1 MRNGDY
7 LPSRFEAQADCV
19 NLIANGKTSQNP
31 ETTVGLL
38 ASAPRPSVMQTL
50 AQDPTDVLSALH
62 NVRIS
67 GEADLVGALE
77 VAHLALKHR
86 SNKNGGQR
94 IVVFV
99 GSPIKEDA
107 KGMTRLGKKLKKSG
121 VSLDI
126 ISMGDDLE
134 NDERLRALL
143 EAVDKGGASHWVHV
157 PSGPGL
163 IMADVIVSS
172 PVFFG
177 GEGVDPDVAAVA
189 AAEAASGGGGA
200 ASSAASTSGGS
211 SSSASSGGARPMMG
225 VDPNVDPELYE
236 AIQMS
241 LREEAERNASAAP
254 ATANAPPA
262 AGNSNNAPAASKPDT
277 GGPQPMD
284 LGADEMDEEMRNA
297 IALSMQMQG
306 GGDDFA
312 GMPPLGSDEKTPLLS
327 EDDAEALKVVIKIG
341 WTRTRSC
348 VDRCVF
354 KLSKA
359 LAQQSEKED
368 AVKNDLQNPDYV
380 RQLFGG
386 LPVDL
391 DDASIQAALEAIT
404 KGGGGAPKNDEGKPS
419 DPKKKKEGE
428 K

>member
-31 ETTVGLL
+31 ESTVGLIS
-38 ASAPRPSVMQTL
+38 SAPRPSVMQTL

-62 NVRIS
+62 NVRIA
-67 GEADLVGALE
+67 GESDLVAALE

-107 KGMTRLGKKLKKSG
+107 KSMTRLGKKLKKSG
-121 VSLDI
+121 VSIDI
-126 ISMGDDLE
+126 VSMGDDLE

-163 IMADVIVSS
+163 VMADVLVSS

-189 AAEAASGGGGA
+189 AAEAASAGGA
-200 ASSAASTSGGS
+200 A
-211 SSSASSGGARPMMG
+211 GGAGGPMMG
-225 VDPNVDPELYE
+225 LDPNVDPELFE

-241 LREEAERNASAAP
+241 LQEERDRKASSTP
-254 ATANAPPA
+254 ATSTPAPNNN
-262 AGNSNNAPAASKPDT
+262 NSNNNNNNTPAAPSKPDN
-277 GGPQPMD
+277 GGPAPMD
-284 LGADEMDEEMRNA
+284 LGGDDMDEEMRNA

-306 GGDDFA
+306 EES
-312 GMPPLGSDEKTPLLS
+312 GMPPLVDEKTPLLS
-327 EDDAEALKVVIKIG
+327 EDDAEAV
-341 WTRTRSC
+341 
-348 VDRCVF
+348 
-354 KLSKA
+354 KLSMA

-368 AVKNDLQNPDYV
+368 AIKNELQNPDYV
-380 RQLFGG
+380 KQLFGG
-386 LPVDL
+386 LAVDT

-404 KGGGGAPKNDEGKPS
+404 KGTPSKKDEEGKPS
-419 DPKKKKEGE
+419 DPKKKKDGE